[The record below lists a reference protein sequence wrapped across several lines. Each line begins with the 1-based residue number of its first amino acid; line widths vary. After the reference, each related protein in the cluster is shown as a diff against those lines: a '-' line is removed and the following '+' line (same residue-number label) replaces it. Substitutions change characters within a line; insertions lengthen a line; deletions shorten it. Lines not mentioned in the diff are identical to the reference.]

1 MGSRYASAHQE
12 IQAILQ
18 REPHLTAKEVWHQ
31 MTDSWPVPPVRTVS
45 RYMKLARLAM
55 ASVAKSR
62 KPNSASVEGPDGLLT
77 KEFRMATADEKL
89 DSIAS
94 HLDSLHTKIDSM
106 GESCKK
112 TDARLDALE
121 ADREKQKADSER
133 EEKAKADAAKRRA
146 DAASDSHAYADA
158 QMRCDSAFQAWGK
171 MAPHALHGES
181 LRDFRIRLLSALKV
195 HSRAYGDSDLAT
207 VGDEAVFS
215 NIEGII
221 IKDAIEASNSHADTP
236 GVLRQV
242 TSRDNSG
249 RQVTRFYGDP
259 AVAWGEFMGGTRFG
273 KIVRP
278 PAH

>member
-1 MGSRYASAHQE
+1 M
-12 IQAILQ
+12 
-18 REPHLTAKEVWHQ
+18 
-31 MTDSWPVPPVRTVS
+31 
-45 RYMKLARLAM
+45 
-55 ASVAKSR
+55 
-62 KPNSASVEGPDGLLT
+62 
-77 KEFRMATADEKL
+77 KEFRMTSDEKL
-89 DSIAS
+89 DQIAG

-121 ADREKQKADSER
+121 ADREKADAER
-133 EEKAKADAAKRRA
+133 EEKAKADAARRRA
-146 DAASDSHAYADA
+146 DAASEDKHAYADA

-195 HSRAYGDSDLAT
+195 HSRAYRDSDLGT

-221 IKDAIEASNSHADTP
+221 IKDAIEASSTHADTP

-242 TSRDNSG
+242 TSRDGSG
-249 RQVTRFYGDP
+249 RQITRFFGDP

-273 KIVRP
+273 KIVRL